1 MSAVLFVGPSFPRL
15 HALELPGVRVRP
27 PAAQGDVL
35 RALAEGA
42 RAIGL
47 VDGVFG
53 HEPAVWHKEIL
64 AALEAGVRVLG
75 AASMGA
81 LRAAELH
88 PFGMEGV
95 GSIFGAYRD
104 GILLA
109 DDEVAVLHGPAE
121 LGWPALSEPMVN
133 LRATLA
139 RLARRGILAEEEAAS
154 AARTLAARF
163 YPERTRAALEAVLA
177 DIVGPRRAE
186 TVRQWARRLA
196 VDVKRAD
203 AARLVRRLRARLAGE
218 PGKPIPRF
226 TTSRSGPFRRLLAEH
241 RVPRP
246 ERPELG
252 LAARTETTGLAALP
266 PQPPRPWTLL
276 ILAAADNDLA
286 PDLRT
291 DLEELLAAPDLAAL
305 HVAGELDSTEPSFRG
320 RFAFSSGALDGA
332 EYPAPRLLVEPRG
345 PRNTGDPVL
354 LRELLRWGIVTFPA
368 RRRALVLWGHG
379 EGTRIAV
386 DDGSS
391 DALTVGEL
399 LTALREG
406 LADERPLDLLVFDA
420 CLMAKLEL
428 VADLAPFARVVL
440 ASGEVVPASGLPY
453 HRAVSILARTS
464 EPEAAAAA
472 LISAFLD
479 DAAARRQSHARQ
491 VAVRTE
497 AANEAMAAV
506 GRVGDRLAELA
517 AEARA
522 PILAAR
528 LLARTARRGELV
540 DAVDL
545 LERLAR
551 TVGDP
556 RVEALAGT
564 AVAAIEACILRS
576 EALWPKRGPSRGGLN
591 IWFPTQP
598 ALFLAGREAYAARP
612 ALRGPGAGWLRFLDR
627 FHGRC
632 AGDERH
638 DAPARLRPE
647 ASPPP

>member
-1 MSAVLFVGPSFPRL
+1 VSAVLFVGPSFPRL
-15 HALELPGVRVRP
+15 HALELPGIRVRP

-42 RAIGL
+42 RLIGL

-64 AALEAGVRVLG
+64 AALEAGIGVLG

-95 GSIFGAYRD
+95 GSIFRAYRD

-109 DDEVAVLHGPAE
+109 DDEVALLHGPAE
-121 LGWPALSEPMVN
+121 VGWPALSEPMVN

-163 YPERTRAALEAVLA
+163 YPERTRPALEAVLA
-177 DIVGPRRAE
+177 EIVGPRRAE
-186 TVRQWARRLA
+186 AVRRWARRLA

-203 AARLVRRLRARLAGE
+203 AARLLRRLRARLAGE

-226 TTSRSGPFRRLLAEH
+226 VTSRSQPFRRLLAELG
-241 RVPRP
+241 PRP
-246 ERPELG
+246 PGAGREPAEASAHLPLG
-252 LAARTETTGLAALP
+252 TLP
-266 PQPPRPWTLL
+266 PQPARRWTVATF
-276 ILAAADNDLA
+276 AAADNDLA
-286 PDLRT
+286 AELRADLG
-291 DLEELLAAPDLAAL
+291 ELLAAPELTEL
-305 HVAGELDSTEPSFRG
+305 WVAGELDSPDPALRG
-320 RFAFSSGALDGA
+320 RFAVLSAAGTGRAT
-332 EYPAPRLLVEPRG
+332 PRLVIEPAG
-345 PRNTGDPVL
+345 PRNTGDPAL
-354 LRELLRWGIVTFPA
+354 LRELLRWASASFPG
-368 RRRALVLWGHG
+368 RFRALVLWGHG
-379 EGTRIAV
+379 AGTRIAI

-391 DALTVGEL
+391 DALTIGEL
-399 LTALREG
+399 LAALEGG
-406 LADERPLDLLVFDA
+406 LAGTRPLDLVVFDA

-428 VADLAPFARVVL
+428 LADLAPFARMVL

-453 HRAVSILARTS
+453 HRAVAILARAS
-464 EPEAAAAA
+464 DPEAAAGA
-472 LISAFLD
+472 LLGAFLD

-491 VAVRTE
+491 VAAWTDRAVD
-497 AANEAMAAV
+497 AMAAV

-517 AEARA
+517 AEARG

-528 LLARTARRGELV
+528 LLARAARQGELV

-551 TVGDP
+551 GLGDRGLERWVGAA
-556 RVEALAGT
+556 VE
-564 AVAAIEACILRS
+564 AIEACILRS
-576 EALWPKRGPSRGGLN
+576 EALWPRRGPMRGGLN
-591 IWFPTQP
+591 LWFPTQP
-598 ALFLAGREAYAARP
+598 ALFRAGRRDYAARP

-627 FHGRC
+627 LHGAIARDEHHSAHLP
-632 AGDERH
+632 AGV
-638 DAPARLRPE
+638 DALA
-647 ASPPP
+647 PP

>member
-15 HALELPGVRVRP
+15 HALELPGIRVRP

-35 RALAEGA
+35 RALAEGV

-64 AALEAGVRVLG
+64 AALEAGVGVLG

-88 PFGMEGV
+88 LFGMEGV
-95 GSIFGAYRD
+95 GSIFAAYRD

-109 DDEVAVLHGPAE
+109 DDEVALLHGPAE
-121 LGWPALSEPMVN
+121 LGWPPLSEPMVN
-133 LRATLA
+133 LRATLG
-139 RLARRGILAEEEAAS
+139 RLARCGILAHEEAAS

-177 DIVGPRRAE
+177 ELVGPRRAE
-186 TVRQWARRLA
+186 PVRRWARRLA

-203 AARLVRRLRARLAGE
+203 AARLVRRLRARLAGA

-226 TTSRSGPFRRLLAEH
+226 TTSRSGPFRRLLAEL
-241 RVPRP
+241 RAPRSALDLVAP
-246 ERPELG
+246 TATTT
-252 LAARTETTGLAALP
+252 LATLP
-266 PQPPRPWTLL
+266 PQPVRPWAVLT
-276 ILAAADNDLA
+276 LAAADNDLA
-286 PDLRT
+286 ADLRT
-291 DLEELLAAPDLAAL
+291 DLEELLAAPELAAL
-305 HVAGELDSTEPSFRG
+305 HVAGELDSPEPSFRG
-320 RFAFSSGALDGA
+320 RFAFLSGARDGA
-332 EYPAPRLLVEPRG
+332 RQAAPRLVIDPRG
-345 PRNTGDPVL
+345 PRNTGDPLL
-354 LRELLRWGIVTFPA
+354 LRELLRWGIATFPA
-368 RRRALVLWGHG
+368 RHRALVLWGHG

-386 DDGSS
+386 DDGAT
-391 DALTVGEL
+391 DALTIGEL

-406 LADERPLDLLVFDA
+406 LGDEGPLDLLVFDA

-428 VADLAPFARVVL
+428 AADLAPFARVVL
-440 ASGEVVPASGLPY
+440 ASGEVVPASGFPY
-453 HRAVSILARTS
+453 HRAIAILACTP
-464 EPEAAAAA
+464 EPEAAAGA

-479 DAAARRQSHARQ
+479 DAAARRQSHARL

-497 AANEAMAAV
+497 AALEAMAAV

-517 AEARA
+517 AQTRA
-522 PILAAR
+522 AILAAR

-551 TVGDP
+551 VLGDRGLEGSVGAA
-556 RVEALAGT
+556 VEA
-564 AVAAIEACILRS
+564 VEACILRS
-576 EALWPKRGPSRGGLN
+576 EALSPRRGPIRGGLN
-591 IWFPTQP
+591 LWFPTQP
-598 ALFLAGREAYAARP
+598 ALYRAGRADYAARP
-612 ALRGPGAGWLRFLDR
+612 SLRGPGAGWLRFLDR

-632 AGDERH
+632 AGDEHHNATDRFEL
-638 DAPARLRPE
+638 DDS
-647 ASPPP
+647 SPP